1 MAFNRRKV
9 PTPSASAVYSDIS
22 NETLTCDMAPKLY
35 TSAGRTVEMMWKRF
49 ELSVRSP

>member
-35 TSAGRTVEMMWKRF
+35 AAGCVEMMWKRF